1 MFLVL
6 LCQCE
11 HDFRARLL
19 HSLHLF
25 CLDLSLL
32 MLENGLLADVID
44 FTIDFSHECDWDVWH
59 EIENVDGRPCASAIE
74 VSRIR

>member
-1 MFLVL
+1 
-6 LCQCE
+6 
-11 HDFRARLL
+11 
-19 HSLHLF
+19 
-25 CLDLSLL
+25 